1 MAAKIITAHDCQ
13 PFYKG
18 YKKGLAN
25 AIWYKEGTS
34 KIPDEVKILT
44 KFLSSIVPVSIY
56 ADDSKYADADSK
68 LAYSPYETQ
77 PYPFEKEDNS
87 FCYQRVWQ
95 AGRYIG
101 TTQIDGCTVNIEP
114 RFGNGWLEYLLADV
128 FHFRLTKSE
137 NERDKNSWNELMR
150 RIFWHLWVNKFTV
163 ANQYGLP
170 RRTAKRIH
178 QGIQIRGRLNAR
190 KSIFPFFMKHQ
201 VVSEYWEKEVD
212 DAICRIVYK
221 AYSIL
226 AQRDMRKSAVP
237 SQIQESLNDLYS
249 LYQGHPIS
257 VSPRDYHSISYKSIY
272 LCWKPLVDFS
282 WQIIQQDSLCKHKNV
297 KGESFSLFLDMAEI
311 WEAFL
316 RKKLGEGLE
325 GWRVWSVEE
334 CEQKVYGNTFFGRII
349 IPDIVLQRVGND
361 GKDEFLVF
369 DAKYKQMRGNKDDVD
384 RSDFFQIHTYIQYVQ
399 HHLGNVVLGGLLY
412 PLSVDVDEN
421 RFHSEELYGCNGNE
435 NIPFIVDGVYCDE
448 KEIEEKSKE
457 GKLPEIMQGRVEA
470 MIRRIQKMIN
480 KNTFNP

>member
-1 MAAKIITAHDCQ
+1 MAAKIITASDCQ

-18 YKKGLAN
+18 ENKGLAN
-25 AIWYKEGTS
+25 AIWYKDGAS

-44 KFLSSIVPVSIY
+44 KFLASIVPVSIY

-77 PYPFEKEDNS
+77 PYPFKIEDGS
-87 FCYQRVWQ
+87 FSYQRVWQ
-95 AGRYIG
+95 AGRYVG
-101 TTQIDGCTVNIEP
+101 TTQIDGYTIIIEP

-137 NERDKNSWNELMR
+137 NERDKSNWNELMR

-170 RRTAKRIH
+170 RKTAKHIH
-178 QGIQIRGRLNAR
+178 QGIQIRGHLNTR
-190 KSIFPFFMKHQ
+190 KSILPFFMKRQ
-201 VVSEYWEKEVD
+201 VVSEYREKEVD

-257 VSPRDYHSISYKSIY
+257 VSPRDYHDISYKSIY
-272 LCWKPLVDFS
+272 LSWKPLVDFS

-325 GWRVWSVEE
+325 GWRVWSAEE
-334 CEQKVYGNTFFGRII
+334 CEQKVYGNTFFGRMI

-412 PLSVDVDEN
+412 PLSIDANEN
-421 RFHSEELYGCNGNE
+421 RFHSVKLYGCNGKE
-435 NIPFIVDGVYCDE
+435 NIPFIVDGVYCNEEEISKMSKTE
-448 KEIEEKSKE
+448 KVSK
-457 GKLPEIMQGRVEA
+457 IMNDRVTA
-470 MIRRIQKMIN
+470 MIARIQNRIKDN
-480 KNTFNP
+480 E

>member
-1 MAAKIITAHDCQ
+1 MAAKIIKASDCQ

-18 YKKGLAN
+18 ENKGLAN
-25 AIWYKEGTS
+25 AIWYKDGVS

-44 KFLSSIVPVSIY
+44 KFLASIVPVSIY

-77 PYPFEKEDNS
+77 PYPFKIEDGS
-87 FCYQRVWQ
+87 FSYQRVWQ
-95 AGRYIG
+95 AGRYVG
-101 TTQIDGCTVNIEP
+101 TTQIDGYTIIIEP

-128 FHFRLTKSE
+128 FHFRLTKSG
-137 NERDKNSWNELMR
+137 NERDKSNWNELMR

-170 RRTAKRIH
+170 RKTAKRIH
-178 QGIQIRGRLNAR
+178 QGIQIRGHLNAR
-190 KSIFPFFMKHQ
+190 KSILPFFIKRQ
-201 VVSEYWEKEVD
+201 VVSEYREKEVD

-257 VSPRDYHSISYKSIY
+257 VSPRDYHDISYKSIY
-272 LCWKPLVDFS
+272 LSWKPLVDFS

-325 GWRVWSVEE
+325 GWRVWSAEE

-412 PLSVDVDEN
+412 PLSIDANEN
-421 RFHSEELYGCNGNE
+421 RFHSVKLYGCNGKE
-435 NIPFIVDGVYCDE
+435 NIPFIVDGVYCNEEEISKMSKTE
-448 KEIEEKSKE
+448 KVSK
-457 GKLPEIMQGRVEA
+457 IMNDRVTA
-470 MIRRIQKMIN
+470 MIARIQNRIKDN
-480 KNTFNP
+480 E

>member
-1 MAAKIITAHDCQ
+1 MAAKIITARDCQ

-18 YKKGLAN
+18 DNKGLAN

-101 TTQIDGCTVNIEP
+101 TTQIDGCTVNIKP

-150 RIFWHLWVNKFTV
+150 HIFWHLWVNKFTV

-257 VSPRDYHSISYKSIY
+257 VSPHDYHGISYKSIY
-272 LCWKPLVDFS
+272 LSWKPLVDFS

-412 PLSVDVDEN
+412 PLSLDVDEN
-421 RFHSEELYGCNGNE
+421 RFHSEELYGCNGND

-448 KEIEEKSKE
+448 KEIEEKSKDGE
-457 GKLPEIMQGRVEA
+457 LPELMQGRVEA

-480 KNTFNP
+480 KNTFIL